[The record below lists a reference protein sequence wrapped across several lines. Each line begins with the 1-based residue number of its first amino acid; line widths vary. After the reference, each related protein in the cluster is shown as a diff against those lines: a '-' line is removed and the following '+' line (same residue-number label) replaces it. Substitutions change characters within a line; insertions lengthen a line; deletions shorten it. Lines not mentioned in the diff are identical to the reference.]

1 MKKLHVS
8 AYIGHHQVFSTDL
21 RGSQYIWVGGCD
33 KEISCIN
40 AGALTHRDKDR
51 TKGHIGT

>member
-21 RGSQYIWVGGCD
+21 RGSQYI
-33 KEISCIN
+33 
-40 AGALTHRDKDR
+40 
-51 TKGHIGT
+51 